1 MSDHLKGKPTGT
13 MEGQWL
19 ISMVIGTPKRA
30 SSKIPPKLVTQPSDV
45 VVFEG
50 PFDKAPRT
58 SKFKSVKVTIRDYAQ
73 TLNADS
79 CT

>member
-1 MSDHLKGKPTGT
+1 

-58 SKFKSVKVTIRDYAQ
+58 SKFKSVEVTIRDYAQ
-73 TLNADS
+73 TMNADS